1 MNPSG
6 CGGEP
11 AIKLLGEAEGEG
23 AVEAGAEGEDLVGE
37 QLLGGALPPALLP
50 PGRRRLG
57 GGEGRSHR
65 ALAGGGS
72 ATTKTG
78 REERRREI
86 EVFFLLR
93 QRCGGWVGLG
103 RAREKR
109 QAVPFLLP
117 PRPMDHHARP
127 KLAPI

>member
-1 MNPSG
+1 M
-6 CGGEP
+6 GGNQR
-11 AIKLLGEAEGEG
+11 LLGEAEGEG

-72 ATTKTG
+72 ASTNTEG
-78 REERRREI
+78 RRSEEKSKWS
-86 EVFFLLR
+86 FFYGSAAG
-93 QRCGGWVGLG
+93 CGGWVGLG
-103 RAREKR
+103 WAEEKK
-109 QAVPFLLP
+109 QAEWRVSPSCP
-117 PRPMDHHARP
+117 AQIG
-127 KLAPI
+127 PII